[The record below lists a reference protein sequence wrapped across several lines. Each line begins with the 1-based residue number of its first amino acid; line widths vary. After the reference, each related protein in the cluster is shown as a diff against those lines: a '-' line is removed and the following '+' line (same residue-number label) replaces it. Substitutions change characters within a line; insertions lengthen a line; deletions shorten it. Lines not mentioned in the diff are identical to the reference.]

1 MKNEHPQD
9 LPQHIEENGIS
20 YTLQGDYYFPDL
32 LPEPQPAPDRD
43 TERVNALARQLA
55 QSFGADE
62 ALKATDQMKWVGLQN
77 NALACAREFYR
88 YDS

>member
-1 MKNEHPQD
+1 MEKQKLPD
-9 LPQHIEENGIS
+9 LEPHSELNGIS

-32 LPEPQPAPDRD
+32 LPEPECEPDSD
-43 TERVNALARQLA
+43 AERINALAKQMALNW
-55 QSFGADE
+55 GADE
-62 ALKATDQMKWVGLQN
+62 ALKASDQMKWVGLQN